1 MVLES
6 SSTTLTDIDP
16 GTARAGWPEGDRER
30 GRDIDW
36 LFTSVFWDKIG
47 EYVWTIGAW
56 GTDEPRTD
64 SFKTSQLIDKGR
76 PISRSQFIT
85 RPRVIAG
92 HGASVVM
99 PDSGATHSP
108 RTQCTSPR
116 VGRRTN
122 VANFMSSTILNY
134 DWRWQSTTGW
144 WFGTFFIFPCIGN
157 NHPNW
162 PIFFRGVQTTN
173 QTIFLVFGLAQNS
186 VAFSWSGICSVQS
199 RLGRMNL
206 MPVMAGHGACFQAFF
221 ESDEGGKGAPQNP
234 GAIGFFTCGR
244 YWKILVEADRLH
256 IDSWL
261 WGKIQ
266 GMRCENYLSAV
277 RFTEPWPSCFWVL
290 VVGWCRRWCPS
301 MMFFG

>member
-16 GTARAGWPEGDRER
+16 GTARAGWPEAIERE
-30 GRDIDW
+30 GEILTDC
-36 LFTSVFWDKIG
+36 LLVFFWDKNCFSS
-47 EYVWTIGAW
+47 VWTIGAW

-99 PDSGATHSP
+99 PDSGATAPHTSP

-116 VGRRTN
+116 VGRPTN

-134 DWRWQSTTGW
+134 DWRWQSTTVW
-144 WFGTFFIFPCIGN
+144 WFGTFFMFPCIGN

-162 PIFFRGVQTTN
+162 LMTNIFQRGSNHQPDNLPCLRVSSKQRSF
-173 QTIFLVFGLAQNS
+173 QLERDLFSS
-186 VAFSWSGICSVQS
+186 VPT
-199 RLGRMNL
+199 R
-206 MPVMAGHGACFQAFF
+206 PDEPDAGHGRSWRMFPGILRIRWGWKRSSTESWSYCFFHMRKILEDIGRSRAFAHWF
-221 ESDEGGKGAPQNP
+221 LTLGQNP
-234 GAIGFFTCGR
+234 RNAVWELPQCRSIHWALAQLFLSAC
-244 YWKILVEADRLH
+244 
-256 IDSWL
+256 SWL
-261 WGKIQ
+261 
-266 GMRCENYLSAV
+266 M
-277 RFTEPWPSCFWVL
+277 
-290 VVGWCRRWCPS
+290 
-301 MMFFG
+301 